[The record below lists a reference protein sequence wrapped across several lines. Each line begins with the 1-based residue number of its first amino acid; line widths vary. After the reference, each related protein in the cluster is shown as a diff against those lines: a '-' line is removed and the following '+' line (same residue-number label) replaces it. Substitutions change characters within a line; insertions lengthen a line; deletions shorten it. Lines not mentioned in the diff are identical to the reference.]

1 MEPIRSYCSIS
12 VGLPRIQAGRLLH
25 YPFRGLLSVHS
36 RYGLHA
42 RRVAIAT
49 LLHRRLQRLRYLH
62 RCFDCYRAERT
73 SSRAGLAPAVDQR
86 LFTAHSNL
94 WLTSVIVKYTT
105 RFQRDYR
112 REKSGRHSKKLDA
125 LLMEVVNLLAADTP
139 LPRRN
144 FDHPL
149 SGEWND
155 HRDCHIRPDLVL
167 IYRKPDDDS
176 LELVRLGS
184 HSELGL

>member
-1 MEPIRSYCSIS
+1 MREI
-12 VGLPRIQAGRLLH
+12 
-25 YPFRGLLSVHS
+25 
-36 RYGLHA
+36 
-42 RRVAIAT
+42 
-49 LLHRRLQRLRYLH
+49 
-62 RCFDCYRAERT
+62 
-73 SSRAGLAPAVDQR
+73 
-86 LFTAHSNL
+86 
-94 WLTSVIVKYTT
+94 KYTT

-112 REKSGRHSKKLDA
+112 REKSRRHSEKLDA
-125 LLMEVVNLLAADTP
+125 LLMDVVNLLAANTP

-144 FDHPL
+144 FDHAP

-155 HRDCHIRPDLVL
+155 HRDCHVRPDLVL